1 MRRGGQS
8 PIRILQSEILGRLA
22 PIIMLTSQA
31 VPSEIPGKEQAS
43 RSVEYFQSVYARFKS
58 SQRVTGPVD
67 RSYNI
72 AGHLIRLSFSGGALL
87 SLTKALEHLAAV
99 DHSTPDLTICVWD
112 SESTGQRMIPR
123 PWQESD
129 FLARGVIQGYNTE
142 RIYTAFQHGSGAV
155 SVLDKERNLG
165 IFWAPDPRVPYWEN
179 GSPLRTIL
187 HWWLLSRGLQLVH
200 AAAVG
205 NSTGGVLIGGKGGSG
220 KSTTAL
226 ACLESN
232 LSYVGDDY
240 TLLGLDAGP
249 VVHSLYNSAKL
260 NSDHLQRFPA
270 LLPKIANPE
279 RLAEE
284 KALLFVNE
292 HYPLKVATR
301 LAARAILLPRVTG
314 LAETR
319 LKPVSVAMTL
329 AALAPSTIFQLP
341 RAGNEA
347 LKFLATFARQL
358 PCFSLELGTDLST
371 IPPVIEGLLAEID
384 SASLRREG

>member
-1 MRRGGQS
+1 
-8 PIRILQSEILGRLA
+8 
-22 PIIMLTSQA
+22 MLTSQV
-31 VPSEIPGKEQAS
+31 VPSEICVEEQSS
-43 RSVEYFQSVYARFKS
+43 RSVEYFESVHDLFNSA
-58 SQRVTGPVD
+58 QQVTGAVE
-67 RSYNI
+67 RGYI
-72 AGHLIRLSFSGGALL
+72 IGGYRIRLSFSGTALL
-87 SLTKALEHLAAV
+87 SLTRALEHLATD
-99 DHSTPDLTICVWD
+99 DHSTPDLTICLWD
-112 SESTGQRMIPR
+112 SESTGQRMVPR
-123 PWQESD
+123 PWQEED

-155 SVLDKERNLG
+155 SVLDQERNVAV
-165 IFWAPDPRVPYWEN
+165 FWAPDARLPYWEH
-179 GSPLRTIL
+179 GSPLRSIL

-205 NSTGGVLIGGKGGSG
+205 NSSGGVLIGGKGGSG

-240 TLLGLDAGP
+240 TLLELDSGP

-260 NSDHLQRFPA
+260 NSDHVKCFPA
-270 LLPKIANPE
+270 LLSKIANPD
-279 RLAEE
+279 RLADE

-292 HYPLKVATR
+292 HDPAKVATR
-301 LAARAILLPRVTG
+301 LPVRAILLPRVTG
-314 LAETR
+314 LPETR
-319 LKPVSVAMTL
+319 WKRVSVAMTL

-347 LKFLATFARQL
+347 LKFLATFARNL
-358 PCFSLELGTDLST
+358 PCYSLEVGTNLST

-384 SASLRREG
+384 SASLPQEE

>member
-1 MRRGGQS
+1 LRNC
-8 PIRILQSEILGRLA
+8 EISA
-22 PIIMLTSQA
+22 IPQFAIFEMPTPQA
-31 VPSEIPGKEQAS
+31 VPPDIPAKEQAS
-43 RSVEYFQSVYARFKS
+43 RSVEYFESVYELFKS
-58 SQRVTGPVD
+58 SQRATGAVERD
-67 RSYNI
+67 FIIGSYR
-72 AGHLIRLSFSGGALL
+72 IRLSFSGPALL
-87 SLTKALEHLAAV
+87 SLTRALEHLASD
-99 DHSTPDLTICVWD
+99 DHSTPDLTICLWD
-112 SESTGQRMIPR
+112 SESTGQRMTPR
-123 PWQESD
+123 PWQEDD

-142 RIYTAFQHGSGAV
+142 RIYTAFQHGSAAV
-155 SVLDKERNLG
+155 SVLDMERNLA
-165 IFWAPDPRVPYWEN
+165 IFWAPDPRLPYWEN

-232 LSYVGDDY
+232 LFYVGDDY
-240 TLLGLDAGP
+240 TLLGLDSGP

-260 NSDHLQRFPA
+260 NSDHVQRFPA

-292 HYPLKVATR
+292 HYPSKVATR
-301 LAARAILLPRVTG
+301 LSVWAILLPRVTG
-314 LAETR
+314 LPETR
-319 LKPVSVAMTL
+319 WKRVSVAMTL

-341 RAGNEA
+341 RAGGEA
-347 LKFLATFARQL
+347 FKFLATFARPL
-358 PCFSLELGTDLST
+358 PCFSLEVGTDLST
-371 IPPVIEGLLAEID
+371 IPLAIEGLLAEID
-384 SASLRREG
+384 SSRLLAEE

>member
-1 MRRGGQS
+1 M
-8 PIRILQSEILGRLA
+8 P
-22 PIIMLTSQA
+22 TSQA
-31 VPSEIPGKEQAS
+31 VPSDIAGKEQAS
-43 RSVEYFQSVYARFKS
+43 KSVEYFQSVYELFCS
-58 SQRVTGPVD
+58 SQQVTGPVE
-67 RSYNI
+67 RNYNI
-72 AGHLIRLSFSGGALL
+72 GGYRIQLSFSGPALL
-87 SLTKALEHLAAV
+87 SLTKALEHLTA
-99 DHSTPDLTICVWD
+99 DEHSTPDLTICLWD

-155 SVLDKERNLG
+155 SVLDKERDLAV
-165 IFWAPDPRVPYWEN
+165 FWAPDHRLPYWEH

-187 HWWLLSRGLQLVH
+187 HWWLVSRGLQLVH

-205 NSTGGVLIGGKGGSG
+205 NSSGGVLIGGKGGSG

-226 ACLESN
+226 ACLDSN

-240 TLLGLDAGP
+240 TLLGIDSGP

-260 NSDHLQRFPA
+260 NSDHVKRFPT
-270 LLPKIANPE
+270 LLPKIDNTE
-279 RLAEE
+279 RLADE

-292 HYPLKVATR
+292 HFPAKVATR
-301 LAARAILLPRVTG
+301 LPVRAILLPRVTG
-314 LAETR
+314 LPDTR
-319 LKPVSVAMTL
+319 LKRISVAMTL

-347 LKFLATFARQL
+347 LQFLATFARQL
-358 PCFSLELGTDLST
+358 PCFSLEAGTDLST
-371 IPPVIEGLLAEID
+371 IPRVIEGLLAEID
-384 SASLRREG
+384 SATLRGEE

>member
-1 MRRGGQS
+1 
-8 PIRILQSEILGRLA
+8 
-22 PIIMLTSQA
+22 MLTSQA
-31 VPSEIPGKEQAS
+31 VPAAIPSEELAS
-43 RSVEYFQSVYARFKS
+43 RSVEYFQSVYDLFKS
-58 SQRVTGPVD
+58 SQQITGSVE
-67 RSYNI
+67 RSYI
-72 AGHLIRLSFSGGALL
+72 IGGYRIRLSFSGEALL
-87 SLTKALEHLAAV
+87 SLTRALEHLAAAD
-99 DHSTPDLTICVWD
+99 DHSTPDLTICLWD

-123 PWQESD
+123 PWHESD

-155 SVLDKERNLG
+155 SVLDQERSLAV
-165 IFWAPDPRVPYWEN
+165 FWAPESKLPYWEY
-179 GSPLRTIL
+179 GSPLRTVL
-187 HWWLLSRGLQLVH
+187 HWWLLSKGLQLVH

-232 LSYVGDDY
+232 LSYIGDDY
-240 TLLGLDAGP
+240 TLLGFDSHP

-260 NSDHLQRFPA
+260 NSDHVQRFPA
-270 LLPKIANPE
+270 LLPKIANTE
-279 RLAEE
+279 RLADE

-301 LAARAILLPRVTG
+301 LPVRAILIPRVTG
-314 LAETR
+314 LAETS
-319 LKPVSVAMTL
+319 LKRVSVAMAL

-347 LKFLATFARQL
+347 LKFLATFARGL
-358 PCFSLELGTDLST
+358 PCFSLEAGTDLST
-371 IPPVIEGLLAEID
+371 IPRLIEGLLAEID
-384 SASLRREG
+384 SAKPVEE

>member
-1 MRRGGQS
+1 
-8 PIRILQSEILGRLA
+8 
-22 PIIMLTSQA
+22 MLTSQV
-31 VPSEIPGKEQAS
+31 VPSEIPGEEQPS
-43 RSVEYFQSVYARFKS
+43 RSVEYFQSVYDLFKS
-58 SQRVTGPVD
+58 SQQITGPVE
-67 RSYNI
+67 RSYI
-72 AGHLIRLSFSGGALL
+72 IGGYLIRLSFSGAALL
-87 SLTKALEHLAAV
+87 SLTRALEHLATAD
-99 DHSTPDLTICVWD
+99 DHSTPDLTICLWD
-112 SESTGQRMIPR
+112 SESTGQRMAPR

-129 FLARGVIQGYNTE
+129 FLARGVIHGYNTE

-155 SVLDKERNLG
+155 SVLDQERSLAV
-165 IFWAPDPRVPYWEN
+165 FWAPEPKLPYWEY

-187 HWWLLSRGLQLVH
+187 HWWLLSKGLQLVH

-232 LSYVGDDY
+232 LSYIGDDY
-240 TLLGLDAGP
+240 TLLGLDSGP

-260 NSDHLQRFPA
+260 NNDHVQRFPA
-270 LLPKIANPE
+270 LVPKIANPE
-279 RLAEE
+279 RSADE

-292 HYPLKVATR
+292 HHPQKVATR
-301 LAARAILLPRVTG
+301 LPVRAILLPRVTG

-319 LKPVSVAMTL
+319 LKRVSVAMAL

-347 LKFLATFARQL
+347 LKFLATFARDL
-358 PCFSLELGTDLST
+358 PCFSLEAGTDLTT
-371 IPPVIEGLLAEID
+371 IPRVIEGLLAQID
-384 SASLRREG
+384 SANQPLEE

>member
-1 MRRGGQS
+1 MSTLQ
-8 PIRILQSEILGRLA
+8 ILATDI
-22 PIIMLTSQA
+22 TD
-31 VPSEIPGKEQAS
+31 KEQAS
-43 RSVEYFQSVYARFKS
+43 RAVEYFQSVYDLFRS
-58 SQRVTGPVD
+58 SQQVTGPVQ
-67 RSYNI
+67 RSYI
-72 AGHLIRLSFSGGALL
+72 IGGYRIRLSFSSPALL
-87 SLTKALEHLAAV
+87 SLTKALEHLAT
-99 DHSTPDLTICVWD
+99 DDDSTPDLTICLWD
-112 SESTGQRMIPR
+112 SESTGQRMIAR
-123 PWQESD
+123 PWQEDD

-155 SVLDKERNLG
+155 SVLDVERDLAV
-165 IFWAPDPRVPYWEN
+165 FWAPNHRLPYWEH

-240 TLLGLDAGP
+240 TLLALDSGP

-260 NSDHLQRFPA
+260 NSDHVQRFPS
-270 LLPKIANPE
+270 LLPKIANPT
-279 RLAEE
+279 RLANE

-292 HYPLKVATR
+292 HNPARVATR
-301 LAARAILLPRVTG
+301 LPVRAILLPRVTG
-314 LAETR
+314 VRETHWKR
-319 LKPVSVAMTL
+319 VSVAMTL

-341 RAGNEA
+341 RAGGEA
-347 LKFLATFARQL
+347 FKFLATFARQL
-358 PCFSLELGTDLST
+358 PCFSLEAGTDLST
-371 IPPVIEGLLAEID
+371 IPPVIERLLAEID
-384 SASLRREG
+384 SGSLPREE

>member
-1 MRRGGQS
+1 
-8 PIRILQSEILGRLA
+8 
-22 PIIMLTSQA
+22 MLTSQA
-31 VPSEIPGKEQAS
+31 VPAAIPSEELAS
-43 RSVEYFQSVYARFKS
+43 RSVEYFQSVYDLFKS
-58 SQRVTGPVD
+58 SQQITGSVE
-67 RSYNI
+67 RSYI
-72 AGHLIRLSFSGGALL
+72 IGGYRIRLSFSGEALL
-87 SLTKALEHLAAV
+87 SLTRALEHLAAAD
-99 DHSTPDLTICVWD
+99 DHSTPDLTICLWD

-123 PWQESD
+123 PWHESD

-155 SVLDKERNLG
+155 SVLDQERSLAV
-165 IFWAPDPRVPYWEN
+165 FWAPESKLPYWEY
-179 GSPLRTIL
+179 GSPLRTVL
-187 HWWLLSRGLQLVH
+187 HWWLLSKGLQLVH

-232 LSYVGDDY
+232 LSYIGDDY
-240 TLLGLDAGP
+240 TLLGFDSGP

-260 NSDHLQRFPA
+260 NSDHVQRFPA
-270 LLPKIANPE
+270 LLPKIANTE
-279 RLAEE
+279 RLADE

-301 LAARAILLPRVTG
+301 LPVRAILIPRVTG
-314 LAETR
+314 LAETS
-319 LKPVSVAMTL
+319 LKRVSVAMAL

-347 LKFLATFARQL
+347 LKFLATFARGL
-358 PCFSLELGTDLST
+358 PCFSLEAGTDLST
-371 IPPVIEGLLAEID
+371 IPRLIEGLLAEID
-384 SASLRREG
+384 SAKPVEE